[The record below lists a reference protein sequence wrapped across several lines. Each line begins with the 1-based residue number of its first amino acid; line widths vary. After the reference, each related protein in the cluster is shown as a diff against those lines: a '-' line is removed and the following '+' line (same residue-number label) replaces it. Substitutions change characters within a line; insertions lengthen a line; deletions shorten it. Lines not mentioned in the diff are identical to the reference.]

1 MSFSEQQTKTKIWY
15 SKMNDVWHGLRLGE
29 GRRVSAEGKFDF
41 YWSVL
46 EQNTVALLLRLP
58 DGFDD
63 KVIAPRFK
71 SLAVGIRQLDKAALV
86 LRLLDGTQRELFHTL
101 CTDVVGAAEQGKDLD
116 DAVARAIRRTRR
128 WSFMLRSGEGNPLRD
143 CHCF

>member
-1 MSFSEQQTKTKIWY
+1 MSFSEQPTKTKIWY

-29 GRRVSAEGKFDF
+29 GRRVGAEGKFDF

-46 EQNTVALLLRLP
+46 EQNTVALVLRLP
-58 DGFDD
+58 DGFDN
-63 KVIAPRFK
+63 KVSVPRFK

-101 CTDVVGAAEQGKDLD
+101 CADVVSAAEQGQDLND
-116 DAVARAIRRTRR
+116 ESLRVCRRPST
-128 WSFMLRSGEGNPLRD
+128 
-143 CHCF
+143 